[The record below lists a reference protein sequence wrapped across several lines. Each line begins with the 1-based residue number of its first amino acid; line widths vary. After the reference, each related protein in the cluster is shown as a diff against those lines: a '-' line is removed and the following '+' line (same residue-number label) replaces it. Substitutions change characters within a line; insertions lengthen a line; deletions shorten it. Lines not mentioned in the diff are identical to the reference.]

1 MISPPPSDH
10 DAVAPGADARACAPD
25 ALDLEAATWAARRRN
40 GLNAD
45 GMAALQAW
53 LAADP
58 RHAAALEDM
67 ATTVAQVRQLSG
79 DDVAALRRG
88 LPQAHRTHGE
98 TARNTAPQ
106 PSPDRSDQHR
116 QRGWRLRLGPLLAP
130 VAVAVLVVAVGGG
143 GWMGWERW
151 QKLPTFE
158 QAFVTERGQ
167 QIVVTLPDDPT
178 RGSTLQ
184 LDTATRLEAQ
194 LFQDRREI
202 RLQDGQALFSVHADK
217 ARPFHVWA
225 GQLHIVVVGTRFS
238 VRHTTSGLDAGRT
251 VVAVQEGHVRVSRVA
266 PVSNP
271 RPDDAGNDATSD
283 TTGTATNSAPVE
295 LVAGEMLV
303 GDDAGRLGPVTR
315 VSPAAIASWRAGRI
329 SFDHTPLAQ
338 ALAEFERYR
347 STGLVIRDPA
357 VASLPV
363 GGSYSLQQFGSFA
376 ESLPLVLPVRLV
388 PQGEVSEIVLRKP

>member
-10 DAVAPGADARACAPD
+10 DAAAPGADAHACAPD

-40 GLNAD
+40 GLDAD
-45 GMAALQAW
+45 GQAALQAW
-53 LAADP
+53 LAAHP
-58 RHAAALEDM
+58 RHATALEDM

-88 LPQAHRTHGE
+88 LPRAHGAA
-98 TARNTAPQ
+98 ARNTAPQ
-106 PSPDRSDQHR
+106 PRPDQREQHK

-130 VAVAVLVVAVGGG
+130 AAVAVLAVAVGGG
-143 GWMGWERW
+143 GWMGWARW
-151 QKLPTFE
+151 QRLPTFE

-178 RGSTLQ
+178 QGSTLQ
-184 LDTATRLEAQ
+184 LDTATRLDAQ

-202 RLQDGQALFSVHADK
+202 RLQDGQALFSVHADT

-251 VVAVQEGHVRVSRVA
+251 VVAVQEGHVRVSRAA
-266 PVSNP
+266 PRGDP
-271 RPDDAGNDATSD
+271 RPDDARSA
-283 TTGTATNSAPVE
+283 ATNSAPVE

-303 GDDAGRLGPVTR
+303 GDDDGRLGPVTR
-315 VSPAAIASWRAGRI
+315 VAPAAIASWRAGRI
-329 SFDHTPLAQ
+329 SFDHTPLGQ

-388 PQGEVSEIVLRKP
+388 PRGEVSEIVLRKP

>member
-10 DAVAPGADARACAPD
+10 DAVAPGADAQACAPD
-25 ALDLEAATWAARRRN
+25 ALDLEAATWAVRQRN
-40 GLNAD
+40 GLDAD
-45 GMAALQAW
+45 GEAALQAW
-53 LAADP
+53 LAADL
-58 RHAAALEDM
+58 RHAAAFEDM
-67 ATTVAQVRQLSG
+67 VTTVAQVRQLSG

-88 LPQAHRTHGE
+88 LSQAPRARGA
-98 TARNTAPQ
+98 TAWNAAPQ
-106 PSPDRSDQHR
+106 PRLER
-116 QRGWRLRLGPLLAP
+116 RGWRLRLGPLLAP
-130 VAVAVLVVAVGGG
+130 AAVAVMAVAVAGG
-143 GWMGWERW
+143 GWMGWARW

-202 RLQDGQALFSVHADK
+202 RLQDGQALFSVHPDTE
-217 ARPFHVWA
+217 RPFHVWA

-238 VRHTTSGLDAGRT
+238 VRHTASGLDAGRT
-251 VVAVQEGHVRVSRVA
+251 VVAVQEGHVRVSRAA
-266 PVSNP
+266 PGGDP
-271 RPDDAGNDATSD
+271 RPEDARSD
-283 TTGTATNSAPVE
+283 VASVATNSAPVE

-315 VSPAAIASWRAGRI
+315 VAPAAIASWRAGRI

-376 ESLPLVLPVRLV
+376 ESLPMVLPVRLV